1 MSQTLLV
8 ILAVPLG
15 LVAGGFATMLVDR
28 IPDDTPLSLRSRCPR
43 CAQQLSWADTVP
55 VAGWLL
61 RRGRCRHCD
70 RSITPAYVAVEVV
83 TAALFVLVA
92 ARYDQTDWLIVVP
105 LVLVVALV
113 ALSTIDFYVYR
124 LPDRI
129 VFPAFGLSLVVMGV
143 LAVVD
148 LQRPEVLLRAVGAAI
163 GYCALLLTLHL
174 INPKG
179 MGFGDVKLALL
190 LGLHTGWVG
199 GVFYAGW
206 TEVIRL
212 TFWAMFLGVLAGTLL
227 GLALVI
233 VRRFVDRNALP
244 DPEAEVD
251 DDGVPTASIRKMAV
265 PFGPG
270 LAIGTLIVV
279 VFPDLVL

>member
-28 IPDDTPLSLRSRCPR
+28 IPDDTALTLRSRCPH
-43 CAQQLSWADTVP
+43 CEQPLAWTDTIP
-55 VAGWLL
+55 VLGWLRL
-61 RRGRCRHCD
+61 RGRCRHCD
-70 RSITPAYVAVEVV
+70 QPITPAYVAVEVV

-92 ARYDQTDWLIVVP
+92 FRYDQTDWLIVVP

-129 VFPAFGLSLVVMGV
+129 VFPAFGVSLVVMALLAFVEVDRPVALGR
-143 LAVVD
+143 AVV
-148 LQRPEVLLRAVGAAI
+148 AAL
-163 GYCALLLTLHL
+163 GYCALLLVLHL
-174 INPKG
+174 INPRG

-190 LGLHTGWVG
+190 LGLHTGWVA
-199 GVFYAGW
+199 GVFYVGW
-206 TEVIRL
+206 TAVIRL
-212 TFWAMFLGVLAGTLL
+212 TFWAMFLGVLAGTVL
-227 GLALVI
+227 GLVLAV

-244 DPEAEVD
+244 DPEAELD
-251 DDGVPTASIRKMAV
+251 ADGNPTASIRKMAV

-270 LAIGTLIVV
+270 LAIGTLVV
-279 VFPDLVL
+279 VLFPDLIL